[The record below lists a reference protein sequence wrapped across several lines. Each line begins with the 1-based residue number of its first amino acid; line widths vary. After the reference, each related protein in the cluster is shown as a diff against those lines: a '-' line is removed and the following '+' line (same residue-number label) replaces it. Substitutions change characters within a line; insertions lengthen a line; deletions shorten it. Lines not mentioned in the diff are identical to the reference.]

1 MLKHFDHMTV
11 AVTDLAAARRFFALL
26 SAQRENVPF

>member
-11 AVTDLAAARRFFALL
+11 AVTDLAAARLANMYGREKRL
-26 SAQRENVPF
+26 S